1 MGSTISCV
9 ASGLPFQMYNALS
22 ARNMQIGAWCLHD
35 AIYYILEATTRLHLM
50 NMLAISATEL
60 VEPCVQVSFH
70 NYMGVS

>member
-1 MGSTISCV
+1 
-9 ASGLPFQMYNALS
+9 
-22 ARNMQIGAWCLHD
+22 MQIGAWCLHD